1 MATTYTLINKSTL
14 GSSQA
19 TVSFTGLGSFSST
32 YTDLL
37 VKVSARSDSSTTGIN
52 IAFNSNTSSYTMIR
66 LYGTGSGSLASDA
79 GGGSSYVSNTMI
91 VDSGYTA
98 NTFGNG
104 EIYIPNFSSSNNK
117 SFSVDGVS
125 ENNATTALMMFTA
138 GLWSNTDA
146 ITSIQLT
153 SNVGNFVSGSSFY
166 LYGIKNS

>member
-1 MATTYTLINKSTL
+1 MATTYTLIDKAILT
-14 GSSQA
+14 GSQA
-19 TVSFTGLGSFSST
+19 TVSFTGLGSYSST
-32 YTDLL
+32 FTDLL

-52 IAFNSNTSSYTMIR
+52 IGFNSNTSSYTEKR
-66 LYGTGSGSLASDA
+66 LYGTGSGSPASDS
-79 GGGSSYVSNTMI
+79 GGSSAYISNTMI
-91 VDSGYTA
+91 NDSGYTA

-104 EIYIPNFSSSNNK
+104 EIYIPNFSSSNHK
-117 SFSVDGVS
+117 SISVDGVS

-138 GLWSNTDA
+138 GLWSNTAA

>member
-1 MATTYTLINKSTL
+1 MATTYTLIDKAILTA
-14 GSSQA
+14 SQA

-52 IAFNSNTSSYTMIR
+52 IQFNSSATGYSMIR
-66 LYGTGSGSLASDA
+66 LYGTGSGSPASDT
-79 GGGSSYVSNTMI
+79 GGGSTFISNTMI
-91 VDSGYTA
+91 NDSGYTA

-104 EIYIPNFSSSNNK
+104 EIYIPNFSSSNHK
-117 SFSVDGVS
+117 SISVDGVS
-125 ENNATTALMMFTA
+125 ENNATTALMMLTA
-138 GLWSNTDA
+138 GLWSNTAA

-166 LYGIKNS
+166 LYGLKNS

>member
-1 MATTYTLINKSTL
+1 MANTYEIIDKTIL

-37 VKVSARSDSSTTGIN
+37 VKVSARSDSNTTGIN
-52 IAFNSNTSSYTMIR
+52 IAFNSNTSSYSMKR
-66 LYGTGSGSLASDA
+66 LYGVGSGSPASDN
-79 GGGSSYVSNTMI
+79 GGGSSYISNTMI
-91 VDSGYTA
+91 NSSTYTA

-104 EIYIPNFSSSNNK
+104 EIYIPNFSSSTNK
-117 SFSVDGVS
+117 SISVDGVS
-125 ENNATTALMMFTA
+125 ENNATEALMMFTA
-138 GLWSNTDA
+138 GLWSNTAA

-166 LYGIKNS
+166 LYGVKNS

>member
-1 MATTYTLINKSTL
+1 MANTYTLIDKTTL

-19 TVSFTGLGSFSST
+19 TVSFTGLASFSST
-32 YTDLL
+32 FTDLL

-52 IAFNSNTSSYTMIR
+52 IQFNSNSSNYSMKR
-66 LYGTGSGSLASDA
+66 LYGTGSGSPASDS
-79 GGGSSYVSNTMI
+79 GGGSTYISNTMI
-91 VDSGYTA
+91 VDNGYTA

-104 EIYIPNFSSSNNK
+104 EIYIPNFSSSNDK
-117 SFSVDGVS
+117 CLSVDGVS
-125 ENNATTALMMFTA
+125 ENNATTALMMMTA
-138 GLWSNTDA
+138 GSWSDSAA